1 MISQPEPSI
10 EDFEALAAKAFSEL
24 PQEFRDTCGNVS
36 VQVKDLPDEETL
48 RALGIA
54 SPFDLL
60 GLYHGVSLNH
70 QSVSDLPRGPEM
82 VFLYRLP
89 ILEYWANRPES
100 LQEIV
105 THVLVHEIGHH
116 FGLSDEDMERIERDA
131 G

>member
-1 MISQPEPSI
+1 MVSRPEPSI
-10 EDFEALAAKAFSEL
+10 EDFEALASRAYAEL
-24 PQEFRDTCGNVS
+24 PKEFRDTCGNVS
-36 VQVKDLPDEETL
+36 IRIADLPDEETL

-54 SPFDLL
+54 SPFELL

-89 ILEYWANRPES
+89 ILEYWAARPES

-116 FGLSDEDMERIERDA
+116 FGLSDADMERIERDA

>member
-1 MISQPEPSI
+1 MAIHPEPSI
-10 EDFEALAAKAFSEL
+10 EDFEALAARAYAEL
-24 PQEFRDTCGNVS
+24 PQEFRDKCGNVS
-36 VQVKDLPDEETL
+36 VQIEDLPDQETL

-54 SPFDLL
+54 SPFNLL
-60 GLYHGVSLNH
+60 GLYHGVSLNLR
-70 QSVSDLPRGPEM
+70 SVGDTPRGPDM

-89 ILEYWANRPES
+89 ILEYWAARPES

-116 FGLSDEDMERIERDA
+116 FGLSDADMERIERDA

>member
-1 MISQPEPSI
+1 MAYRHEPSI
-10 EDFEALAAKAFSEL
+10 EDFEALAARAFAEL
-24 PQEFRDTCGNVS
+24 PKGFRDTCGNVS
-36 VQVKDLPDEETL
+36 IQIADLPDEETL

-54 SPFDLL
+54 SPYGLL
-60 GLYHGVSLNH
+60 GLYHGVSLDH

-89 ILEYWANRPES
+89 ILEYWAGRTES
-100 LQEIV
+100 LQDIV

-116 FGLSDEDMERIERDA
+116 FGLSDADMERIEREA